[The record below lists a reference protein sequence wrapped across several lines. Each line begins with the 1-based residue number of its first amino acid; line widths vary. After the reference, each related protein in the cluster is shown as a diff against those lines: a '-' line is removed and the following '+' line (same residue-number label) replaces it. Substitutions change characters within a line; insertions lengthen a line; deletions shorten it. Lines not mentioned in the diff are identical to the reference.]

1 APRIRRP
8 HARGARC
15 GAVHFHPPRLGA
27 RALHQRAAALLGL
40 LAVRVAPQPRAREEP
55 ALRLG
60 DRRTA
65 ARHRPEALALSC
77 RRGVRREPSLRGRGE
92 RRALLRQSRGREGRT
107 DGLGAGRGRRDRQRR
122 GGAAHH
128 RPRHA
133 PRHRRRHREGRGRLP
148 EMKALLL
155 AAAVAAVVTPPAHAE
170 LYRWIDPDTGSVK
183 YSTSPPGDAGVN
195 AAVVPYKA
203 PPTPPPAAV
212 PAAGAAQPGALAG
225 LEARWTDLLNQLS
238 ALTPQDLRRAGEGL
252 KQQIEAYG
260 ALSAELDRL
269 DPSGS
274 DRRRQQSEAM
284 LERLRKGLAAQPGP
298 QKK

>member
-1 APRIRRP
+1 
-8 HARGARC
+8 
-15 GAVHFHPPRLGA
+15 
-27 RALHQRAAALLGL
+27 
-40 LAVRVAPQPRAREEP
+40 
-55 ALRLG
+55 
-60 DRRTA
+60 
-65 ARHRPEALALSC
+65 
-77 RRGVRREPSLRGRGE
+77 
-92 RRALLRQSRGREGRT
+92 
-107 DGLGAGRGRRDRQRR
+107 
-122 GGAAHH
+122 
-128 RPRHA
+128 
-133 PRHRRRHREGRGRLP
+133 
-148 EMKALLL
+148 MKALLL

-260 ALSAELDRL
+260 TLSAELDRL

-284 LERLRKGLAAQPGP
+284 LERLRRGLAAQPGP